1 MPEYLETTVDKFTF
15 KVAQDRLYTRDGVW
29 VLPIDSP
36 DGIKVRIGLTDYLQ
50 QHSGDAAFANV
61 KRIGTPLNVGD
72 DFAELETIKVNIA
85 LPSPVAGAIVDV
97 NKALEM
103 YPELVN
109 QDPYDKGWL
118 VLVKPA
124 DWDSA
129 RASLLDANVY
139 FEVMRTQIGEELKE
153 TT

>member
-15 KVAQDRLYTRDGVW
+15 KVPQDRMYTRDGVW
-29 VLPIDSP
+29 VLPIESL

-61 KRIGTPLNVGD
+61 KRIGTSLNVGD
-72 DFAELETIKVNIA
+72 DFAEIETIKVNVA

-97 NKALEM
+97 NKALEV

-109 QDPYDKGWL
+109 QDPYEKGWL
-118 VLVKPA
+118 MLVKPA
-124 DWDSA
+124 DWDAA
-129 RASLLDANVY
+129 RATLLDAHLY
-139 FEVMRTQIGEELKE
+139 FEVMRTQIDEELKE